1 MKKEQIEPFFARL
14 KAANPQPNTE
24 LEYTSVFELLT
35 AVLLSAQATDVG
47 VNKATRRL
55 FAVANTH
62 RKPFWIWAY
71 PRLKRIFKPLDCFA
85 AKPST

>member
-35 AVLLSAQATDVG
+35 AVLLSAQDTDVG
-47 VNKATRRL
+47 VNKPHDDCL
-55 FAVANTH
+55 PWPTH